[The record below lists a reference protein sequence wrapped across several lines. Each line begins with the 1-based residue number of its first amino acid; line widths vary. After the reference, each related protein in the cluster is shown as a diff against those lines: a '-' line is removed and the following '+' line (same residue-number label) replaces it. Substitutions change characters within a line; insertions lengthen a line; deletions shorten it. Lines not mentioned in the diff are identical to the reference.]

1 MILDRQLFLFL
12 LLPENLMDVSIFYQL
27 CISTQGIHLALF
39 QFVAAFVVWRMLYD
53 FLLFLFL
60 WQILCNKTS
69 WNLDINSLLPVSSAA
84 DTGQEIFVYVYQ
96 AWDIMSLGEFA
107 THLKQRFLELHEK
120 GTSWNSLGVANL
132 GCLHSY
138 TSIRINK
145 LQNAI
150 QTKLSKWKYWLYCE
164 MQRLMMILTRN
175 SGLSNETDRLKKKAN
190 IWHSISLINGESS

>member
-96 AWDIMSLGEFA
+96 AWDIMSLGEFV

-120 GTSWNSLGVANL
+120 GTSWKQLGSCEPWMSAFMHL
-132 GCLHSY
+132 D
-138 TSIRINK
+138 
-145 LQNAI
+145 QN
-150 QTKLSKWKYWLYCE
+150 
-164 MQRLMMILTRN
+164 
-175 SGLSNETDRLKKKAN
+175 
-190 IWHSISLINGESS
+190 